1 MVTVEN
7 LIEVAKKRGRPPAF
21 SREVVLDRALNTF
34 WRLGYDG
41 ASIPDLTREMG
52 ITAQSLYAAFKS
64 KEALY
69 REALTYYQSGIASF
83 VQRTLA
89 ADGPTVNAFEA
100 FFNEAAHAF
109 SLPNRPHGCMISI
122 GSLNCAAETQPI
134 AQHVASLRAELLR
147 AFEARLYAGQKHG
160 EFRADADIKAL
171 SRFSAAIMQGMAVQA
186 RDGASEAELRRIAR
200 LALSELARHTITRDV
215 TPSMQK
221 RKLKRNGPRR

>member
-1 MVTVEN
+1 MVTVEKRVE
-7 LIEVAKKRGRPPAF
+7 LAKKRGRPPAF

-41 ASIPDLTREMG
+41 ASIPDLTQEMG

-122 GSLNCAAETQPI
+122 GSLNCAAETRPI